1 MSRAIR
7 FIGLKQKKGRI
18 FQMSESRLFQIV
30 YHLLIKGEST
40 VSEPV
45 EKFEVSTRTIYR
57 DIDKLSCAGIPV
69 YTATG
74 YKGGIRLT
82 DGFVLEKSVLPKE
95 DMQNILTGVQ
105 RRIRCSKWN
114 YGLPKKRCTA
124 YTTCSA
130 NTRLLIPGTAS
141 LAKPSCRKTN
151 GCTAS

>member
-1 MSRAIR
+1 
-7 FIGLKQKKGRI
+7 
-18 FQMSESRLFQIV
+18 MSESRLFQIV

-40 VSEPV
+40 ASEPV

-105 RRIRCSKWN
+105 SVSDAPNGITVYQKSGAPRIRHVRRTHG
-114 YGLPKKRCTA
+114 Y
-124 YTTCSA
+124 
-130 NTRLLIPGTAS
+130 
-141 LAKPSCRKTN
+141 
-151 GCTAS
+151 